1 LTEENNVTRPVSL
14 SEVKKI
20 LTKVSKEREEL
31 LYEQKIAFEH
41 AQKFAKLSVKKT
53 EDMIK
58 ELSKL
63 EFLREHHIY
72 KIADILPSTEE
83 DIKTILAKER
93 VTTGEKEIKQILEIV
108 EKNKLE

>member
-20 LTKVSKEREEL
+20 LTKISKEREEL
-31 LYEQKIAFEH
+31 LYEQKIALEH
-41 AQKFAKLSVKKT
+41 AQKFGKLSVKKT

-63 EFLREHHIY
+63 EFLRKNHVY

>member
-1 LTEENNVTRPVSL
+1 MTEKNNVTRPVSL

-20 LTKVSKEREEL
+20 LTRVSKEREEL
-31 LYEQKIAFEH
+31 LYEQKIALEH
-41 AQKFAKLSVKKT
+41 AQKFGKLSVKKT
-53 EDMIK
+53 ADMIK

-63 EFLREHHIY
+63 EFLRKNHVY

>member
-1 LTEENNVTRPVSL
+1 MTEENNVTRPVSL

-20 LTKVSKEREEL
+20 LTKISKEREEL
-31 LYEQKIAFEH
+31 LYEQKIALEH

-63 EFLREHHIY
+63 EFLRKNHVY
-72 KIADILPSTEE
+72 KISDILPSTEE